1 MPDKLIST
9 VACLSD
15 ELRLTLPR
23 ILGTDEAD
31 DDITLVLVVMTL
43 VSPGVIQEQNA
54 VVVLEIG
61 VPFPSIERSHLAF
74 LFHLASTCNNTYG

>member
-9 VACLSD
+9 VASLSD
-15 ELRLTLPR
+15 ELWLTLPR
-23 ILGTDEAD
+23 PLGTDEAD
-31 DDITLVLVVMTL
+31 DDVPLKLVVMTF
-43 VSPGVIQEQNA
+43 VSPRVIQEQNA

>member
-9 VACLSD
+9 VASLSD
-15 ELRLTLPR
+15 ELWLTLPR
-23 ILGTDEAD
+23 PLGTDEAD
-31 DDITLVLVVMTL
+31 DDVTFVLVVMTL

-54 VVVLEIG
+54 VIVLEVC
-61 VPFPSIERSHLAF
+61 VPLPSVERSHLAF

>member
-9 VACLSD
+9 VASLSD
-15 ELRLTLPR
+15 ELWLTLPR
-23 ILGTDEAD
+23 PLGTDEAD
-31 DDITLVLVVMTL
+31 DDVPLKLVVMTF

-54 VVVLEIG
+54 IVVLEIG
-61 VPFPSIERSHLAF
+61 VPFPSIERSHLTF

>member
-9 VACLSD
+9 VASLSD
-15 ELRLTLPR
+15 ELWLTLPR
-23 ILGTDEAD
+23 PLGTDEAD
-31 DDITLVLVVMTL
+31 DDVPLKLIVMTF

-54 VVVLEIG
+54 IVVLEIG

>member
-9 VACLSD
+9 VASLSD
-15 ELRLTLPR
+15 ELWLTLPR
-23 ILGTDEAD
+23 PLGTDEAD
-31 DDITLVLVVMTL
+31 DDVPLKLVVMTF

-61 VPFPSIERSHLAF
+61 VPLPSVERSHLAF
-74 LFHLASTCNNTYG
+74 LFHLASTCNNTHG

>member
-9 VACLSD
+9 VASLSD
-15 ELRLTLPR
+15 ELWLTLPR
-23 ILGTDEAD
+23 PLGTDEAD
-31 DDITLVLVVMTL
+31 DDVPLKLVVMTF

-61 VPFPSIERSHLAF
+61 VPFPSTERSHLAF